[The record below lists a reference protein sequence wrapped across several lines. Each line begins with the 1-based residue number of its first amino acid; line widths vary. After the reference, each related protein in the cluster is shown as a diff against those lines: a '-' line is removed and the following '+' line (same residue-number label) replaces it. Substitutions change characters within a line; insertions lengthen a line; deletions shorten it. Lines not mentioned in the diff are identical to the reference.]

1 MNGTNPMAEEKTW
14 NGHTFCLNRPYRY
27 RFDNGNK
34 SDCVVELVRFLD
46 DERGVAEARF
56 TDVITD
62 DSGNDFFQ
70 YLKRTNQTMNV
81 SLKYLSEI

>member
-1 MNGTNPMAEEKTW
+1 MNGTDPMTEEKIW
-14 NGHTFCLNRPYRY
+14 NGRLFHLNKPYRY
-27 RFDNGNK
+27 QYDNGNK
-34 SDCVVELVRFLD
+34 SNCIVELVRFLD

-62 DSGNDFFQ
+62 DSGNDFFK
-70 YLKRTNQTMNV
+70 YLKKTNQTMNV